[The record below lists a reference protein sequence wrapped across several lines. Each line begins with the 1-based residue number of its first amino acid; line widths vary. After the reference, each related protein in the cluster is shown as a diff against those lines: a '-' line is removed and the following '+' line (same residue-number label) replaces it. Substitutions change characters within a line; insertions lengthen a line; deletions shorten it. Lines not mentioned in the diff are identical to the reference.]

1 MDRDIRIQTD
11 DYFSVTH
18 ALSKNTLPRSR
29 RLPAIDKIHNIEE
42 TLLVV
47 PDLRRSIDC
56 LHSEVSVVVAKLP
69 VKTLAVVSGPHTIL
83 HYQLSAKLHA
93 KAPITWTWS
102 SQILLRISLM

>member
-11 DYFSVTH
+11 DYFPVTH
-18 ALSKNTLPRSR
+18 ALPKNTLPRSR
-29 RLPAIDKIHNIEE
+29 RLPATDKIHHIEE

-47 PDLRRSIDC
+47 PDLRRSIDR

-69 VKTLAVVSGPHTIL
+69 VRRLAAVSEHQPFL

-93 KAPITWTWS
+93 KAPIT
-102 SQILLRISLM
+102 

>member
-1 MDRDIRIQTD
+1 MITFPLQ
-11 DYFSVTH
+11 H
-18 ALSKNTLPRSR
+18 ALPKNTLPRSG

-47 PDLRRSIDC
+47 PHLRRSIDR

-69 VKTLAVVSGPHTIL
+69 VKTLAAVSGHQSFL

-102 SQILLRISLM
+102 SQILFRISLM